1 MILAVFFLFE
11 WQPLQEAYSCAGYAD
26 ANGSYLLKLSLPLTL
41 LQFLVGCVILP
52 LFLQNIGGPSKLYM
66 IWIQVASVLYISFTL
81 TPLMIRN
88 HMRDRVNSDGLA
100 LSKMYLEE
108 YHLFALVQAG
118 DILRMFFYYLH
129 YGFMLLQCANYR
141 QMICDPLHFA
151 DFIKT
156 KKIVIRILVTLILAA
171 LAVTDDVVFSIL
183 RSSEISNIVYIS
195 QKVVIYAMCESSA
208 FRVVHLCVMIKMA
221 HDIRQSLR
229 EGRRMLEGTDRSPIF
244 IAVAVV
250 PIIISTLCHAVET
263 CIMLVY
269 FFTSSDDSVGCNNVE
284 EAIKNHIEVPTVSAT
299 HLIASLANCCTY
311 LICFP
316 KLRENPCFAA
326 IFRRGQAE

>member
-1 MILAVFFLFE
+1 
-11 WQPLQEAYSCAGYAD
+11 
-26 ANGSYLLKLSLPLTL
+26 
-41 LQFLVGCVILP
+41 
-52 LFLQNIGGPSKLYM
+52 M
-66 IWIQVASVLYISFTL
+66 IWIQVSSVLYISFSL
-81 TPLMIRN
+81 APLMIRN
-88 HMRDRVNSDGLA
+88 QMRDRVNSDGLA
-100 LSKMYLEE
+100 LSNMYHEE
-108 YHLFALVQAG
+108 YYLFALVQAG
-118 DILRMFFYYLH
+118 NILKMFFYYLH
-129 YGFMLLQCANYR
+129 YAFMLLQCANYR

-221 HDIRQSLR
+221 YDIRQSLR

-250 PIIISTLCHAVET
+250 PIIISIFCHAVET
-263 CIMLVY
+263 CIMLVHY
-269 FFTSSDDSVGCNNVE
+269 FFTPSDDSVRCNNVE
-284 EAIKNHIEVPTVSAT
+284 QAIVNHIEVPTVSAT